1 MTMRPI
7 TDDDLHGF
15 VDQRLEPKRLAEVRA
30 FLAKHPE
37 IAARIDGYA
46 EQRESL
52 RAALGP
58 IAEEPL
64 PSQLN
69 IARKIE
75 IQRHP
80 HRAPWWASAAA
91 AMALVLAGA
100 AGGWSLK
107 SMSQR
112 PAEGVAS
119 LAREAADS
127 YAVYA
132 PDHIRP
138 IELRASDRAEL
149 VAWVSQRFGRPIA
162 IPDLSSSGYRFMG
175 GRLVATA
182 HGPAVLYMYD
192 DDHGTRLV
200 MLTRPMATEQNMA
213 MSPLAQ
219 GAINGFAWADH
230 GIGYSLVGSPPA
242 EALHPIADE
251 ARRQI
256 AHDA

>member
-15 VDQRLEPKRLAEVRA
+15 VDLRLDAKRVAEVRA
-30 FLAKHPE
+30 YLAEHPE
-37 IAARIDGYA
+37 IAARIDLYA
-46 EQRESL
+46 EQRKSF
-52 RAALGP
+52 RAALVP

-64 PSQLN
+64 PSRLN
-69 IARKIE
+69 LTRMIE
-75 IQRHP
+75 TQRRPHP
-80 HRAPWWASAAA
+80 VPWWAAAA
-91 AMALVLAGA
+91 AAVVLVLLGG
-100 AGGWSLK
+100 AGGWSMK

-112 PAEGVAS
+112 PTGGIAS

-149 VAWVSQRFGRPIA
+149 VAWVSQRLGRPLT

-200 MLTRPMATEQNMA
+200 MLARPMATEQNAA

-219 GAINGFAWADH
+219 GTVNGFAWADH
-230 GIGYSLVGSPPA
+230 GIGYSLVGPSPA

-251 ARRQI
+251 ARHQI